1 MKDKKLNSFIS
12 RNPSGQRGKRKRA
25 AQAESSPRK
34 LKVRNRSRF
43 CRFLAVSPFSKPH
56 YVSHTVGDHTSLLA
70 LIEKRFL
77 SLDDNETNEDAR
89 PHLTRR
95 DLHANTLEDL
105 FDFEHSPSLDT
116 AIVPAA
122 PPAKDCTP
130 VPH

>member
-1 MKDKKLNSFIS
+1 MLEQPNEAYPSFCAGFS
-12 RNPSGQRGKRKRA
+12 QLGFRVP
-25 AQAESSPRK
+25 
-34 LKVRNRSRF
+34 LV
-43 CRFLAVSPFSKPH
+43 AVSPFSKPH

-77 SLDDNETNEDAR
+77 SLDENETNGDGDNNGR

-95 DLHANTLEDL
+95 DQHANTLEDL

-130 VPH
+130 VPVPH